1 MKKLL
6 LIGFITCLSYSL
18 QSQNKI
24 GVFAGATT
32 STLTDGFFNSFY
44 LGSNSYTFHVGGVY
58 ELPLQDNISFRPKVI
73 YNKQGNNE
81 SLTDNIQ
88 YVTSY
93 INLPLNFKFF
103 KQPYLLAGPQIG
115 FLLNTKKNEFD
126 VGDMKTFDYG
136 VNLGIGWNIKDFFI
150 DFSIYKGFNELIE
163 VNYVNNNPY
172 RDVDMEATNFTALLS
187 FGYHFL

>member
-1 MKKLL
+1 MKKTLFFVSLTLL
-6 LIGFITCLSYSL
+6 SFSI

-24 GVFAGATT
+24 GVFAGVTT
-32 STLTDGFFNSFY
+32 STLTDGFFDSFY
-44 LGSNSYTFHVGGVY
+44 LGSNSYSFHVGGVY
-58 ELPLQDNISFRPKVI
+58 ELNLNEKISFRPKIV
-73 YNKQGNNE
+73 YNKQGNSE

-115 FLLNTKKNEFD
+115 FLLDTKKTEFD
-126 VGDMKTFDYG
+126 VGDMKTLDYG

-150 DFSIYKGFNELIE
+150 DFTLYKGFNQLIE
-163 VNYVNNNPY
+163 VSYVNTNPY
-172 RDVDMEATNFTALLS
+172 RDVNMVATNFTALLS
-187 FGYHFL
+187 FGYYFL